1 MVAQFSNN
9 FRVFNAEKFIE
20 SISGIGADSPN
31 IYLTIGKPTTWAN
44 ESAPP
49 LANTS
54 RNASIEVWRYMM
66 GAKKVTGN
74 DVRQAIPRY
83 DWTTDTVY
91 TAYDNAMDSTD
102 LANSQ
107 FYVLTDEWNVY
118 KCLSNNNGGLSTVKP
133 TSILTSG
140 SVETADNY
148 VWKYMYT
155 LTGEERLRYTTSGY
169 IPVRTLTEDN
179 GSLQWQV
186 QDNAIDGG
194 IEAIF
199 VSNTGT
205 GYANANSISITI
217 TGDGSGANA
226 TARINTTTNVISSII
241 VVNPGSGYSY
251 ANVIITDTGTGTGAQ
266 ARAIIP
272 PSGGHG
278 YNPARELGGSFVI
291 MNMKVR
297 GTEGGKIPIDNEFR
311 QLALI
316 RNPIRRGTTNVAT
329 NTVYSQVITLTL
341 DSGVTTYEEDEIVYQ
356 GTSLATATFKGTVLS
371 WDASNNVI
379 KLVDATGTAQADI
392 LNGETS
398 QAVRLVQSVTPY
410 DLKPF
415 SGELLYIDNI
425 VPIQRAADQTE
436 DFKLIIS
443 F

>member
-9 FRVFNAEKFIE
+9 FRVFNAERFVE

-31 IYLTIGKPTTWAN
+31 VYLTVGKPTTWAN
-44 ESAPP
+44 EASPP

-83 DWTTDTVY
+83 DWAENTEY
-91 TAYDNAMDSTD
+91 TAYDNSMDSSD
-102 LANSQ
+102 LANTQ

-118 KCLSNNNGGLSTVKP
+118 KCISNNNGSLSTVKP
-133 TSILTSG
+133 TSILTTG

-199 VSNTGT
+199 VSNTGS

-217 TGDGSGANA
+217 TGDGAGANA

-241 VVNPGSGYSY
+241 VTSPGSGYSY
-251 ANVIITDTGTGTGAQ
+251 ANVVISDSGTGTGAQ
-266 ARAIIP
+266 VRAIIA

-278 YNPARELGGSFVI
+278 SNPTRELGGSYVM
-291 MNMKVR
+291 MNIRVR
-297 GTEGGKIPIDNEFR
+297 GTEGNKIPIDNEFR
-311 QLALI
+311 QIALI
-316 RNPIRRGTTNVAT
+316 RNPIRRGTSNVAS
-329 NTVYSQVITLTL
+329 NTVYSQVTTLTL
-341 DSGVTTYEEDEIVYQ
+341 DSGVTSYDEDEIVYQ
-356 GTSLATATFKGTVLS
+356 GTSLATATFRGTVLG

-379 KLVDATGTAQADI
+379 KLVDVTGTAQADI

-398 QAVRLVQSVTPY
+398 KAVRLVQSVTPY
-410 DLKPF
+410 DLTPF

-425 VPIQRAADQTE
+425 VPIQRASDQTE
-436 DFKLIIS
+436 DFKIIIQ